1 MSTSPERSP
10 PSSVSDF
17 IDING
22 SENGSDAVAS
32 TVVEETAP
40 SGTTI
45 VAEDYYE
52 HKAVEKAEGKPSE
65 TVEDDARSLKS
76 SSPSVCDS
84 DITITPQDVAGS
96 SAPFDPTSSHSSR
109 RKKNARKGIKPSVYD
124 HPQEE
129 GVSFASDVMVFGS
142 KNEAKRRVVFP
153 AEMVDMSLNKSI
165 DGSFSFQKAF
175 GEGDF
180 IAAGHL
186 QVSSQK
192 PVKSAKD
199 NAYIFYVIE
208 GVVNVRIHQ
217 TYHTVSAGGMF
228 MVPRGNTYSIENV
241 SDKPSKLVFTQ
252 ARESTVSSDGDDP
265 MRLDRK
271 PRLPHELTTSKAFI
285 LLGWLFERFLK
296 RFAVYRK
303 LLLIWSMRA
312 RFVFHQHMHGGR
324 AYALFF
330 VLGLLLRSMP
340 FPGKSSLTPPRI
352 NVQFIRDASRS

>member
-1 MSTSPERSP
+1 MTTSPDRSP
-10 PSSVSDF
+10 PASVSDF
-17 IDING
+17 VDISG
-22 SENGSDAVAS
+22 SENGSDVAVS
-32 TVVEETAP
+32 TVVEGTASP
-40 SGTTI
+40 GMTI
-45 VAEDYYE
+45 IVDDYE
-52 HKAVEKAEGKPSE
+52 HSAVGKAEGEPSE
-65 TVEDDARSLKS
+65 TPEDDTRSLKS

-84 DITITPQDVAGS
+84 DITVTPQDVAGS
-96 SAPFDPTSSHSSR
+96 SARLDPSNSHSSR
-109 RKKNARKGIKPSVYD
+109 RKKNARKGIKPSVYE
-124 HPQEE
+124 EE
-129 GVSFASDVMVFGS
+129 GVSFASDVMVFGG

-153 AEMVDMSLNKSI
+153 AEMVDMSLNKSV
-165 DGSFSFQKAF
+165 DGGFSFQKTF

-252 ARESTVSSDGDDP
+252 ARESAVASDGEDP

-271 PRLPHELTTSKAFI
+271 SSLPHELTTSKAFI

-303 LLLIWSMRA
+303 LLLIWSKRA
-312 RFVFHQHMHGGR
+312 RFMFHQHMHGGR

-340 FPGKSSLTPPRI
+340 FPGKSSLTPPRVNI
-352 NVQFIRDASRS
+352 QFIRDSSRS

>member
-1 MSTSPERSP
+1 MTTSPDRSP
-10 PSSVSDF
+10 PASVSDF
-17 IDING
+17 VDISG
-22 SENGSDAVAS
+22 SENGSDVVPP
-32 TVVEETAP
+32 TVVEGTASP
-40 SGTTI
+40 GMTI
-45 VAEDYYE
+45 IVDDYE
-52 HKAVEKAEGKPSE
+52 HSAVGRAEGEPSE
-65 TVEDDARSLKS
+65 TLEDDTRSLKS

-84 DITITPQDVAGS
+84 DITVTPQDVAGS
-96 SAPFDPTSSHSSR
+96 SARLDPNNSHSSR
-109 RKKNARKGIKPSVYD
+109 RKKSARKGIKPSLYE
-124 HPQEE
+124 EE
-129 GVSFASDVMVFGS
+129 GVSFASDVMVFGG

-153 AEMVDMSLNKSI
+153 AEMVDMSLNKSV
-165 DGSFSFQKAF
+165 DGGFSFQKTF

-252 ARESTVSSDGDDP
+252 ARESAVASDGEDP

-271 PRLPHELTTSKAFI
+271 SRLPHELTTSKAFI

-303 LLLIWSMRA
+303 LLLIWSKRA
-312 RFVFHQHMHGGR
+312 RFMFHQHMHGGR

-352 NVQFIRDASRS
+352 NIQFIRDSSRS

>member
-1 MSTSPERSP
+1 MTTSPDRSP
-10 PSSVSDF
+10 PASVSDF
-17 IDING
+17 VDISG
-22 SENGSDAVAS
+22 SENGSDVAVS
-32 TVVEETAP
+32 TVVEGTASP
-40 SGTTI
+40 GMTI
-45 VAEDYYE
+45 IVDDYE
-52 HKAVEKAEGKPSE
+52 HSAVGKAEGEPSE
-65 TVEDDARSLKS
+65 TLEDDTRSLKS

-84 DITITPQDVAGS
+84 DITVTPQDVAGS
-96 SAPFDPTSSHSSR
+96 SARLDPSNSHSSR
-109 RKKNARKGIKPSVYD
+109 RKKNARKGIKPSVYE
-124 HPQEE
+124 EE
-129 GVSFASDVMVFGS
+129 GVSFASDVMVFGG

-153 AEMVDMSLNKSI
+153 AEMVDMSLNKSV
-165 DGSFSFQKAF
+165 DGGFSFQKTF

-252 ARESTVSSDGDDP
+252 ARESAVASDGEDP

-271 PRLPHELTTSKAFI
+271 SSLPHELTTSKAFI

-303 LLLIWSMRA
+303 LLLIWSKRA
-312 RFVFHQHMHGGR
+312 RFMFHQHMHGGR

-340 FPGKSSLTPPRI
+340 FPGKSSLTPPRVNI
-352 NVQFIRDASRS
+352 QFIRDSSRS